1 MNNPSRVAFTLFGRD
16 VYWYGVLMALGILIA
31 VWLTL
36 KEGKRKRLTEDD
48 ILDMC
53 LVIIPS
59 GVVGARLYY
68 VIFEW
73 ASYASNPIRALYIWE
88 GACHIRRGNRRASRY
103 VHLFQSQEDTLSE
116 ACGLHS
122 PRPCAGAGNR
132 PLGKLF
138 NQEAFG
144 LPISNGEL
152 MWFPL
157 RCI

>member
-36 KEGKRKRLTEDD
+36 KEGKRKKLTEDD

-68 VIFEW
+68 VIFSGQ
-73 ASYASNPIRALYIWE
+73 AMLQTPYAPCIYGREALLYT
-88 GACHIRRGNRRASRY
+88 AR
-103 VHLFQSQEDTLSE
+103 
-116 ACGLHS
+116 
-122 PRPCAGAGNR
+122 
-132 PLGKLF
+132 
-138 NQEAFG
+138 
-144 LPISNGEL
+144 
-152 MWFPL
+152 
-157 RCI
+157 

>member
-88 GACHIRRGNRRASRY
+88 GPYRGY
-103 VHLFQSQEDTLSE
+103 QQV
-116 ACGLHS
+116 G
-122 PRPCAGAGNR
+122 
-132 PLGKLF
+132 
-138 NQEAFG
+138 
-144 LPISNGEL
+144 
-152 MWFPL
+152 
-157 RCI
+157 